1 MDTEHGVKVL
11 REGRIVAFPTE
22 TSYGLA
28 CDPFNEK
35 AIKKL
40 HELKQEPND
49 KPVLLIVASK
59 QMIEEI
65 AEIGKNGAMLVEKF
79 MPGPLTLIAKKKKS
93 VPDFLCKEKV
103 AFRISSNEIANE
115 LSKKFGKPITGT
127 SANLH
132 GRKPACSVEEIRKYF
147 GDKLMV
153 IGTETLEEKEPSTI
167 FDLEEMRVIRE
178 GKISKEEIIK
188 ALTEQG
194 K

>member
-1 MDTEHGVKVL
+1 MDSEIEKGVTAL
-11 REGRIVAFPTE
+11 REGKIIAFPTE

-40 HELKQEPND
+40 HEMKKEHYD

-59 QMIEEI
+59 QMIDELADLGE
-65 AEIGKNGAMLVEKF
+65 NGLKLVEKF

-93 VPDFLCKEKV
+93 VPDFLSKEKV
-103 AFRISSNEIANE
+103 GFRISSNEIANQ
-115 LSKKFGKPITGT
+115 LSRKFGKPITAT

-132 GRKPACSVEEIRKYF
+132 GKKPAFSGEEVKKYF
-147 GDKLMV
+147 GEEILLIDA
-153 IGTETLEEKEPSTI
+153 GTLPKAEPSTVY
-167 FDLEEMRVIRE
+167 DLEENKIVRK
-178 GKISKEEIIK
+178 GKISEKEIQK
-188 ALTEQG
+188 ALE